1 MPKPN
6 RNGCKIGKQTNL
18 LVQGNRTA
26 VQKSQVTVDT
36 KTQQTKKVC
45 IIHLSKLSANNKVCI
60 IHLSDIS
67 YLCLAKYVNLKQN
80 NQNI

>member
-1 MPKPN
+1 MQKRHNVQMPKPN
-6 RNGCKIGKQTNL
+6 TNGCKNGKQTNF
-18 LVQGNRTA
+18 LVQGTRSA
-26 VQKSQVTVDT
+26 VQKSQVTVET
-36 KTQQTKKVC
+36 
-45 IIHLSKLSANNKVCI
+45 KLSANNKVCI

>member
-18 LVQGNRTA
+18 LVQGNRSA

-36 KTQQTKKVC
+36 KTQQTT
-45 IIHLSKLSANNKVCI
+45 
-60 IHLSDIS
+60 
-67 YLCLAKYVNLKQN
+67 KYVSY
-80 NQNI
+80 I